1 MQTIQEAGQHKGADG
16 RKTGRTNGHLAIQ
29 ITTVVAMVMF
39 SGVALATGDDPMGTG
54 MCKFV
59 TMVTGKWVY
68 GVGVVGLVGVAL
80 TFIFG
85 VEMNE
90 FMKKVASAVAAL
102 SFMMAAPKMVA
113 VFASLFGV
121 TAVC

>member
-1 MQTIQEAGQHKGADG
+1 MQTIQEAGQYKGADDG
-16 RKTGRTNGHLAIQ
+16 KTERAKGPLAVQ
-29 ITTVVAMVMF
+29 IATVVAMAVF
-39 SGVALATGDDPMGTG
+39 SGVALAGGDDPMGTG

-90 FMKKVASAVAAL
+90 FMKKVAAAVAAL
-102 SFMMAAPKMVA
+102 SFMLAAPKMVA
-113 VFASLFGV
+113 VFANLFGV